1 MSEQHPETTRAC
13 QRRDI
18 GEQMR
23 ALASGETTSEALVR
37 QAIRDND
44 INARHNIFI
53 TPPGEIALSEARAR
67 DAERSRGELRGAL
80 HGVPLVVKDN
90 IHVAGLPCTAGT
102 ATLQDF
108 RPTEDAVAVARLR
121 AAGAVILGKTN
132 MHELAYGIT
141 SDNLTFGAVANG
153 LDPECF
159 AGGSS
164 GGSAVAVAL
173 GIAAAGLG
181 TDTGGSSRI
190 PAALNGIAGF
200 RPGIGRYPNDGLVMI
215 SQTRDTVGPMANSVA
230 DLITLDQIV
239 AKEPYTAR
247 PAALRGLRLAVPREP
262 FYVDLEP
269 SVSQCM
275 DGVLAAL
282 ADAGV
287 ELLEA
292 PMPLLQGLNDR
303 TGFPLV
309 LYETAVLLRAYL
321 RRYQPQLTLE
331 ALVDGVR
338 SPDVSEIMQGVVG
351 GAIPESVYLAAR
363 DIYRPALQQVYRD
376 YFAQHDV
383 DAIVFP
389 TVPLTAR
396 PIAGSRET
404 VTLGDRQLPTFP
416 TYIRNTDPGSN
427 AGIPGLTLPA
437 GLSEEGRAIGV
448 ELDGPEGS
456 DTRLLEIGLALEALL
471 KTR

>member
-1 MSEQHPETTRAC
+1 MKENNRETPAANAL
-13 QRRDI
+13 QDI
-18 GEQMR
+18 GAQQR
-23 ALASGETTSEALVR
+23 ALESGAATSESLVR
-37 QAIRDND
+37 AAIECNKLHEH
-44 INARHNIFI
+44 HNVFI
-53 TPPGEIALSEARAR
+53 TPPGESALADARER
-67 DAERSRGELRGAL
+67 DAERSRGELRGPL

-90 IHVAGLPCTAGT
+90 VHVAGLPCTAGT
-102 ATLQDF
+102 ETLKNFQPEKDAT
-108 RPTEDAVAVARLR
+108 AVARLR

-141 SDNLTFGAVANG
+141 SDNVTFGAVGNALNP
-153 LDPECF
+153 DCF

-190 PAALNGIAGF
+190 PAALNGIAGL
-200 RPGIGRYPNDGLVMI
+200 RPSIGRYPDDGLLMI

-230 DLITLDQIV
+230 DLVELDKAITGQQ
-239 AKEPYTAR
+239 YTVT
-247 PAALRGLRLAVPREP
+247 PAALGGLRLAVPREP
-262 FYVDLEP
+262 FYSDLEAC
-269 SVSQCM
+269 VAQRM
-275 DGVLAAL
+275 DEVLSAL
-282 ADAGV
+282 ADAGL
-287 ELLEA
+287 ELVEA

-309 LYETAVLLRAYL
+309 LHETAVLLRAYL
-321 RRYQPQLTLE
+321 RHYQPQLTLE
-331 ALVDGVR
+331 ALIDGVR
-338 SPDVSEIMQGVVG
+338 SPDVREIMQGVAG

-404 VTLGDRQLPTFP
+404 VTLADRQVPTFP

-437 GLSEEGRAIGV
+437 GLSPEGHAIGV
-448 ELDGPEGS
+448 EVDGPEGS

-471 KTR
+471 KTL